1 MNPKIDFI
9 KQFYFNRVSKQSRK
23 IHFCFQ
29 HEMYLLNFWLK
40 ISKTLYTSMNT
51 ISWQSKVIVLIN
63 NMQSVKKENN
73 SEQKHQK
80 GLKVGQLEMGS
91 LQRAHL

>member
-1 MNPKIDFI
+1 
-9 KQFYFNRVSKQSRK
+9 
-23 IHFCFQ
+23 
-29 HEMYLLNFWLK
+29 
-40 ISKTLYTSMNT
+40 MNT
-51 ISWQSKVIVLIN
+51 ITWQSKVIFLIN
-63 NMQSVKKENN
+63 NMQSVMKENN